1 MMPMF
6 PLGSVLLPHM
16 PLTLRIFEERYLKLL
31 GDMMEAEDP
40 EFGVVLI
47 ERGQE
52 VGGGEKRF
60 SLGTTARVAQIGSS
74 EDFLGLV
81 AAGGQRFRVTEWM
94 AEFPYP
100 QANVEFLPDL
110 EWDDELEPL
119 RAEVEG
125 QVRRLL
131 AFASEFGN
139 LPWDS
144 SIQLSDDPV
153 AATWQIAGILPVG
166 QLDQIDLLKSESV
179 HALLLATQALTLE
192 ADQTLRN
199 SLLNQA
205 EDDEHDESDDDDYNS
220 NETN

>member
-6 PLGSVLLPHM
+6 PLGSVLFPHM

-31 GDMMEAEDP
+31 GDMMEADDP

-81 AAGGQRFRVTEWM
+81 ATGGQRFRVTEWM

-110 EWDDELEPL
+110 EWDDEHEPL
-119 RAEVEG
+119 RAEVETE
-125 QVRRLL
+125 VRRLL

-144 SIQLSDDPV
+144 SIQLSEDPV
-153 AATWQIAGILPVG
+153 AASWQIAGILPVG
-166 QLDQIDLLKSESV
+166 QLDQIDLLKAETIQE
-179 HALLLATQALTLE
+179 LLTATRALTLE
-192 ADQTLRN
+192 ADKTLRA
-199 SLLNQA
+199 SLAHQA
-205 EDDEHDESDDDDYNS
+205 EDDAHDELG
-220 NETN
+220 E

>member
-6 PLGSVLLPHM
+6 PLGSVLFPHM

-60 SLGTTARVAQIGSS
+60 ALGTTARVSQIGSS

-81 AAGGQRFRVTEWM
+81 AAGGQRFRITEWM

-110 EWDDELEPL
+110 QWHDEHEPL
-119 RAEVEG
+119 RAEVET

-131 AFASEFGN
+131 AFASEFGS
-139 LPWDS
+139 LPWDP
-144 SIQLSDDPV
+144 SIQVSQDPV
-153 AATWQIAGILPVG
+153 ASCWQIAAILPVG
-166 QLDQIDLLKSESV
+166 PLDQINLLTSESV
-179 HALLLATQALTLE
+179 HQLLTATMALALE
-192 ADQTLRN
+192 ANHTLRA
-199 SLLNQA
+199 SLINQD
-205 EDDEHDESDDDDYNS
+205 EDDAHDNFGSGSGDKL
-220 NETN
+220 

>member
-1 MMPMF
+1 M
-6 PLGSVLLPHM
+6 
-16 PLTLRIFEERYLKLL
+16 RIFEERYLKLL

-40 EFGVVLI
+40 EFGIVLI

-60 SLGTTARVAQIGSS
+60 ALGTTARVAQIGSS
-74 EDFLGLV
+74 EDFMGLV

-100 QANVEFLPDL
+100 QASVEFLPDL
-110 EWDDELEPL
+110 EWHEEHEPL
-119 RAEVEG
+119 RAEVEM

-131 AFASEFGN
+131 AFASEFGS
-139 LPWDS
+139 LPWEP
-144 SIQLSDDPV
+144 SIELSTDPV
-153 AATWQIAGILPVG
+153 ASAWQIAGILPVG
-166 QLDQIDLLKSESV
+166 QLDQMDLLRSESV
-179 HALLLATQALTLE
+179 HELLTATLALTLE

-205 EDDEHDESDDDDYNS
+205 EDDEHESTLDDEF
-220 NETN
+220 E

>member
-1 MMPMF
+1 MF
-6 PLGSVLLPHM
+6 PLGSVLFPHM
-16 PLTLRIFEERYLKLL
+16 PITLRIFEERYLKLL

-40 EFGVVLI
+40 EFGIVLI

-60 SLGTTARVAQIGSS
+60 ALGTTARVAQIGSS
-74 EDFLGLV
+74 EDFMGLV

-100 QANVEFLPDL
+100 QASVEFLPDL
-110 EWDDELEPL
+110 EWHEEHEPL
-119 RAEVEG
+119 RAEVEM

-131 AFASEFGN
+131 AFASEFGS
-139 LPWDS
+139 LPWEP
-144 SIQLSDDPV
+144 SIELSTDPV
-153 AATWQIAGILPVG
+153 ASAWQIAGILPVG
-166 QLDQIDLLKSESV
+166 QLDQMDLLRSESV
-179 HALLLATQALTLE
+179 HELLTATLALTLE

-205 EDDEHDESDDDDYNS
+205 EDDEHESTLDDEF
-220 NETN
+220 E

>member
-16 PLTLRIFEERYLKLL
+16 PITLRIFEERYLKLL

-40 EFGVVLI
+40 EFGIVLI

-52 VGGGEKRF
+52 VGGGDEKRF

-74 EDFLGLV
+74 EDFMGLV
-81 AAGGQRFRVTEWM
+81 AVGGQRFRVTQWM

-100 QANVEFLPDL
+100 QASVEFLPEL
-110 EWDDELEPL
+110 EWHDDNEPL
-119 RAEVEG
+119 RVQAET
-125 QVRRLL
+125 QVRRFL

-144 SIQLSDDPV
+144 SIEISNDPV
-153 AATWQIAGILPVG
+153 SAAWQIAGVLPVG
-166 QLDQIDLLKSESV
+166 QLDQMELLASESV
-179 HALLLATQALTLE
+179 HELLTKTLALITDAE
-192 ADQTLRN
+192 FTLRA
-199 SLLNQA
+199 SLRNQA
-205 EDDEHDESDDDDYNS
+205 DDDEHDLPSADD
-220 NETN
+220 E

>member
-6 PLGSVLLPHM
+6 PLGSVLFPHM

-31 GDMMEAEDP
+31 GDMMESEDP

-74 EDFLGLV
+74 EDFMGLV
-81 AAGGQRFRVTEWM
+81 AAGGQRFRVTEWLS
-94 AEFPYP
+94 EFPYP
-100 QANVEFLPDL
+100 QARVEFLPDL
-110 EWDDELEPL
+110 EWHDDHEPL
-119 RAEVEG
+119 RVEVET

-131 AFASEFGN
+131 AFASEFGSV
-139 LPWDS
+139 PWDS
-144 SIQLSDDPV
+144 TIELSQDPV
-153 AATWQIAGILPVG
+153 AASWQIAGILPVG

-179 HALLLATQALTLE
+179 QELLAATLELTLE
-192 ADQTLRN
+192 ADKTLRA

-205 EDDEHDESDDDDYNS
+205 EDDEHDNLNPGDIG
-220 NETN
+220 

>member
-6 PLGSVLLPHM
+6 PLGTVLFPHM

-60 SLGTTARVAQIGSS
+60 SLGTTARVSQIGSS

-110 EWDDELEPL
+110 EWDDQHEPL
-119 RAEVEG
+119 RAEVEV

-131 AFASEFGN
+131 SFASEFGN
-139 LPWDS
+139 LPWDAT
-144 SIQLSDDPV
+144 IALSDDPV
-153 AATWQIAGILPVG
+153 ASAWQIAGILPVG
-166 QLDQIDLLKSESV
+166 QLDQIDLLKAESV
-179 HALLLATQALTLE
+179 HELLTATLNLAVE
-192 ADQTLRN
+192 ADQILRN

-205 EDDEHDESDDDDYNS
+205 EDDAHEITSDD
-220 NETN
+220 EFE